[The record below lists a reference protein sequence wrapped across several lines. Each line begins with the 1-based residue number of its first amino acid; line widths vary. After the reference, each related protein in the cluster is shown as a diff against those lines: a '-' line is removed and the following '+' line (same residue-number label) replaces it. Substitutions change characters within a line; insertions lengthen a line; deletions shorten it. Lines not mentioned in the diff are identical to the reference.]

1 MTPMAA
7 PSLLRFRVLA
17 LSVAFLAFAGV
28 ARAETL
34 QDALADAYQSNPQLL
49 SERAHL
55 RAVDE
60 GVPQAL
66 ANWRP
71 SVTFN
76 GAAGA
81 ERTTNSPYAPNLPV
95 FVPFTT
101 PGCGVPPCVFTI
113 PSTFRS
119 VNNTTPN
126 TIDINITQP
135 LFRGGRTIAQTAVA
149 EKTVEAER
157 ARLDVTEQ
165 SVFFSVIQAYLD
177 VVRDQ
182 ATLELSIANEQ
193 LLRKQLESTQEQFR
207 VGTLTRTD
215 VAQAQAQYAS
225 AVASRNQAEGNL
237 QVSRANYQRAVGHVP
252 PKLSSTKVRP
262 VLPATREEALSMA
275 SAKNPNVIAA
285 LFSEDAARDQ
295 VKVIRGQLLPTLS
308 VVGDYQRLN
317 DVAFPKSDQTVA
329 SVEARMTMPLYEG
342 GAIYSQTRQA
352 IQTVGQLQGVTDD
365 ARRAAVQAA
374 TQAWETIASTRAQR
388 QSLQQT
394 VKAAEVAFEGTQAEQ
409 RVGTRTILDVLIT
422 EQQLFTARVQLV
434 ATEHDLALAEF
445 NLAQQIGRLTVADL
459 QLKVTPYDA
468 TRHYNEVRGKWIGFG
483 SGE

>member
-1 MTPMAA
+1 
-7 PSLLRFRVLA
+7 
-17 LSVAFLAFAGV
+17 
-28 ARAETL
+28 
-34 QDALADAYQSNPQLL
+34 
-49 SERAHL
+49 
-55 RAVDE
+55 
-60 GVPQAL
+60 
-66 ANWRP
+66 
-71 SVTFN
+71 
-76 GAAGA
+76 
-81 ERTTNSPYAPNLPV
+81 NLPV

-365 ARRAAVQAA
+365 ARRAA
-374 TQAWETIASTRAQR
+374 
-388 QSLQQT
+388 
-394 VKAAEVAFEGTQAEQ
+394 
-409 RVGTRTILDVLIT
+409 
-422 EQQLFTARVQLV
+422 
-434 ATEHDLALAEF
+434 
-445 NLAQQIGRLTVADL
+445 
-459 QLKVTPYDA
+459 
-468 TRHYNEVRGKWIGFG
+468 
-483 SGE
+483 